1 MDIYTVP
8 IFNSNQS
15 VNENLDAKLLF
26 LSEKAMDANK
36 YATRNKA
43 NEQ

>member
-26 LSEKAMDANK
+26 LSEKAMDANN
-36 YATRNKA
+36 ATRNKA